1 MPPKNRGHA
10 VAACFGGRQIHEV
23 RQAYLGGDID
33 EALLE
38 LHLLE
43 AAAER

>member
-1 MPPKNRGHA
+1 MPAKDEGYA
-10 VAACFGGRQIHEV
+10 VAACFGGRQLHEMW
-23 RQAYLGGDID
+23 QAHFGGDVD
-33 EALLE
+33 EALLD